1 VPYHIVCSGLDG
13 LVRFY
18 DRRMV
23 SVGCIDE
30 NEDLASQY
38 TKGLFACFN
47 PSTDDSTHIGNGTN
61 SSCAPIK
68 RITSL
73 QYDNWG
79 NELLVSMQPDIIYL
93 LDWRVI

>member
-1 VPYHIVCSGLDG
+1 ML
-13 LVRFY
+13 
-18 DRRMV
+18 

-30 NEDLASQY
+30 NEDLASQH

-47 PSTDDSTHIGNGTN
+47 PSTDDSASVGGG
-61 SSCAPIK
+61 SSSSSAPIK

-73 QYDNWG
+73 QYDSWG

-93 LDWRVI
+93 LDWRVIILYFIYSLDLI